1 MNARLVAFTVSS
13 TIPARPRKSAQLSRL
28 MQRFCM
34 LAFILL
40 LLPRISPAYSVL
52 THEAIVDSSWDT
64 GIKPLLLA
72 RYPNSS
78 EDELREAKSYA
89 YGGCVIQDLGYYPFG
104 SHLFT
109 DLLHYVRS
117 GDFVQNMLRDAQSED
132 EYAFALGA
140 VAHFFAD
147 SIGHPIGIN
156 RSVPLAYPKLR
167 QKFGNIVTYEQG
179 KKEHVLVE
187 FSFDVTQVAASAY
200 APDAYHAFIGFQV
213 AKPLLERAFQETY
226 GLEMKDIFFSEDLAI
241 GTYRR
246 AVSKTIPHM
255 TRVAWSQKHDQ
266 IAKLVPGIQ
275 RKKFIYRMSRKEY
288 RKDFGGTYVSPSF
301 SARFLSFLLR
311 TIPKIGPFRALSFK
325 PPTPQMETLFQESFR
340 LTTQRYGEAL
350 REVKSTGVMLP
361 NKDFDTGAP
370 TKIGEYALADETYTQ
385 LLDKLAGQNF
395 KGLSATLGSDI
406 VRFYASAASDPAPK
420 KEKKRWEK
428 TQKELD
434 QLKSATAEIEIL
446 PDDQQTGD
454 ASASSEVIFEQIRPT
469 GTALLD
475 SDGPQ

>member
-1 MNARLVAFTVSS
+1 M
-13 TIPARPRKSAQLSRL
+13 
-28 MQRFCM
+28 
-34 LAFILL
+34 
-40 LLPRISPAYSVL
+40 L

-156 RSVPLAYPKLR
+156 PSVPLAYPKLR
-167 QKFGNIVTYEQG
+167 RKFGNNVTYEEG

-187 FSFDVTQVAASAY
+187 FAFDVTQAAASAY
-200 APDAYHAFIGFQV
+200 ASDTYHDFIGFQV

-226 GLEMKDIFFSEDLAI
+226 GLQMKDIFFSEDLAI
-241 GTYRR
+241 GTYPRR

-255 TRVAWSQKHDQ
+255 THVAWSQKHDQ

-275 RKKFIYRMSRKEY
+275 RKRFIYKMSRREY
-288 RKDFGGTYVSPSF
+288 RQDFGGAYRSPNL
-301 SARFLSFLLR
+301 SARFLMLLLW
-311 TIPKIGPFRALSFK
+311 TIPKIGPFKALSFK
-325 PPTPQMETLFQESFR
+325 PPTPQMETHFQESFR
-340 LTTQRYGEAL
+340 MTTQRYGEAL
-350 REVKSTGVMLP
+350 QEIKSTGVMLP
-361 NKDFDTGAP
+361 NKDFDTGAT
-370 TKIGEYALADETYTQ
+370 TKMGEYALADETYAQ

-395 KGLSATLGSDI
+395 KGLSPTLGTDI
-406 VRFYASAASDPAPK
+406 IRFYASAASDPVPQ
-420 KEKKRWEK
+420 KRR
-428 TQKELD
+428 
-434 QLKSATAEIEIL
+434 SAGRKHKRSWIN
-446 PDDQQTGD
+446 
-454 ASASSEVIFEQIRPT
+454 
-469 GTALLD
+469 
-475 SDGPQ
+475 

>member
-1 MNARLVAFTVSS
+1 MTVPKEYDEG
-13 TIPARPRKSAQLSRL
+13 IPRCNYHLQSNRPSPRKSDQLIRL
-28 MQRFCM
+28 AQRFCL
-34 LAFILL
+34 LAFIFLL
-40 LLPRISPAYSVL
+40 VPRISSAYSVL

-78 EDELREAKSYA
+78 ADELREAKSYA

-109 DLLHYVRS
+109 NLLHYVRS
-117 GDFVQNMLRDAQSED
+117 GDFVQNMLREAQSED

-147 SIGHPIGIN
+147 SIGHPVGIN

-167 QKFGNIVTYEQG
+167 QKFGNNVTYEEG

-187 FSFDVTQVAASAY
+187 FSFDVTQAAASVY
-200 APDAYHAFIGFQV
+200 ASDTYHDFIGFQV

-275 RKKFIYRMSRKEY
+275 RKKFIYRMSRREY
-288 RKDFGGTYVSPSF
+288 RKDFGGTYRSPNL
-301 SARFLSFLLR
+301 SARFLMFLLW
-311 TIPKIGPFRALSFK
+311 TIPKIGPFKALSFK

-350 REVKSTGVMLP
+350 QGIKSTGVMLP
-361 NKDFDTGAP
+361 NKDFDTGAT
-370 TKIGEYALADETYTQ
+370 TKMGEYALADETYAQ

-395 KGLSATLGSDI
+395 KGLSPTLGTDI
-406 VRFYASAASDPAPK
+406 IRFYASAASDPVPQ

-434 QLKSATAEIEIL
+434 QIEKR
-446 PDDQQTGD
+446 DGRDGD
-454 ASASSEVIFEQIRPT
+454 TP
-469 GTALLD
+469 
-475 SDGPQ
+475 